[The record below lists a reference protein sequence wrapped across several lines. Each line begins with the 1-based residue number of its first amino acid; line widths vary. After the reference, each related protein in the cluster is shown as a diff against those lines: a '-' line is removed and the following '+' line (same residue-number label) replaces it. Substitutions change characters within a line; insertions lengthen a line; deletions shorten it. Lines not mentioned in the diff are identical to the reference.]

1 MLLKKQHKTRTSAE
15 IIKRML
21 LWILAVLLL
30 FFSSLDVWYFLRA
43 VVVVLKAW
51 FQPPVWDVL
60 AEQSVGGR
68 VLPHDIDMGHMNNA
82 RYLRE
87 CDFARFSLYTRNGV
101 FKATRALGAG
111 LVVGAS
117 TIRYRRAL
125 SLGEAFE
132 LRSRIVTWDE
142 KSFFLEQRFVSR
154 RDEVVSAVMLC
165 RQNVLRS
172 SPDKIL
178 QFLCKRKVE
187 RPEFPE
193 DLQHWISFIAA
204 SSQSLKAENTSEEK
218 SKKFVLRRKGRT
230 DRTTRMLLW
239 ILAVLLLFFSSL
251 DVWYFLRAVV
261 VVLKAWFQ
269 PPVWDVLAEQSVEGR
284 VLPHDIDYMG
294 HMNNARYLRECD
306 FARFAFYTRN
316 GLFKAARA
324 LGGNMVVGASTIR
337 YRRSL
342 ALGEAFELRS
352 RIVAWDEKSFFL
364 EQRFVSCRDGF
375 ISAVMLCRQNILR
388 SSPDKIL
395 QFLCKRKVESP
406 EFPED
411 LQHWISFIAA
421 SSQSLR
427 AENTS
432 EEKSK

>member
-1 MLLKKQHKTRTSAE
+1 MRRNMRR
-15 IIKRML
+15 KRML

-204 SSQSLKAENTSEEK
+204 SSQSLKAENTSEE
-218 SKKFVLRRKGRT
+218 
-230 DRTTRMLLW
+230 
-239 ILAVLLLFFSSL
+239 
-251 DVWYFLRAVV
+251 
-261 VVLKAWFQ
+261 
-269 PPVWDVLAEQSVEGR
+269 
-284 VLPHDIDYMG
+284 
-294 HMNNARYLRECD
+294 
-306 FARFAFYTRN
+306 
-316 GLFKAARA
+316 
-324 LGGNMVVGASTIR
+324 
-337 YRRSL
+337 
-342 ALGEAFELRS
+342 
-352 RIVAWDEKSFFL
+352 
-364 EQRFVSCRDGF
+364 
-375 ISAVMLCRQNILR
+375 
-388 SSPDKIL
+388 
-395 QFLCKRKVESP
+395 
-406 EFPED
+406 
-411 LQHWISFIAA
+411 
-421 SSQSLR
+421 
-427 AENTS
+427 
-432 EEKSK
+432 EKSK